1 MEAITQIIYQT
12 LLQTVTSF
20 AHNWPFL
27 IISIVISVLL
37 KLFLDSD
44 KAARFLLRHQ
54 RAGVLGATA
63 VAVTTPLCSCG
74 TTAVVLGMMA
84 SLLPWAPIVA
94 FMVASPLTSPE
105 ELVYSAGL
113 FGWHFA
119 WAFFIA
125 SILLGL
131 LGGLAA
137 VIMEKRGWLKNQARM
152 AGEATVEHG
161 NSPSPRPLPQ
171 GAREQS
177 FSPRSFPQGAREQSF
192 SPRSLP
198 QGAREQ
204 SFSPRS
210 FPQGAREQSFSP
222 RSLPQGARE
231 QSFSPRSFPQG
242 AREQSFSPRPL
253 PQGAREQA
261 QTAATGVNRW
271 EFATVGGLTI
281 EREDEHASYGGW
293 DATGGPQA
301 GGCGC
306 GEPGEADPEVAQET
320 SGCGCGELSMDSL
333 KVEQATG
340 GCSCSKPSQA
350 AKPTQ
355 VGKEAIMAATP
366 VCGCG
371 SKAAT
376 VAQAQTGGCGCGTPA
391 GGSAQTQEKPRVTW
405 RLFFKELFSIGK
417 RLLVMFAGF
426 AFIGFLLNNLIP
438 QAWVSAIFGSGNIYS
453 VPLAATLGV
462 PFYINT
468 EGSLP
473 LVRALIDGG
482 MSQGAAL
489 AFLITGAG
497 TSVGAVAGAL
507 TIARWRVIGL
517 VVGTLWVGAVAV
529 GFLYNFL
536 LAAGL
541 V

>member
-1 MEAITQIIYQT
+1 MQTITNIIYQT

-37 KLFLDSD
+37 KLFLDSN
-44 KAARFLLRHQ
+44 KAANFLLRHQ

-63 VAVTTPLCSCG
+63 MAVTTPLCSCG

-119 WAFFIA
+119 WAFFIS

-137 VIMEKRGWLKNQARM
+137 AIMEKRGWLKNQARM
-152 AGEATVEHG
+152 SGLAT
-161 NSPSPRPLPQ
+161 SPSPRPLPQ
-171 GAREQS
+171 GAREQ
-177 FSPRSFPQGAREQSF
+177 
-192 SPRSLP
+192 
-198 QGAREQ
+198 
-204 SFSPRS
+204 
-210 FPQGAREQSFSP
+210 
-222 RSLPQGARE
+222 
-231 QSFSPRSFPQG
+231 
-242 AREQSFSPRPL
+242 
-253 PQGAREQA
+253 
-261 QTAATGVNRW
+261 TGNLGVMQETVSVNRW
-271 EFATVGGLTI
+271 EFATAGGLTLQP
-281 EREDEHASYGGW
+281 EDTHDSSDEGNRTFDRPAGGCGCAESDEASPE
-293 DATGGPQA
+293 DAQA
-301 GGCGC
+301 PGGCGC
-306 GEPGEADPEVAQET
+306 GESDQAHLKVEPSTATCRCSTPSLEIRPPQVVTSNACSKETVPAAAPACACARPAGKAVQAQT
-320 SGCGCGELSMDSL
+320 SSCGCGAPAP
-333 KVEQATG
+333 EQ
-340 GCSCSKPSQA
+340 
-350 AKPTQ
+350 
-355 VGKEAIMAATP
+355 TP
-366 VCGCG
+366 
-371 SKAAT
+371 
-376 VAQAQTGGCGCGTPA
+376 AQA
-391 GGSAQTQEKPRVTW
+391 KPRVTW
-405 RLFFKELFSIGK
+405 RLFGKELFTTGK
-417 RLLVMFAGF
+417 RLLIMFAGF
-426 AFIGFLLNNLIP
+426 AFIGYLLNNMVP
-438 QAWVSAIFGSGNIYS
+438 AAWVAAIFGKGNIYS

-497 TSVGAVAGAL
+497 TSVGAIAGAL

-517 VVGTLWVGAVAV
+517 VVGTLWVGAVAI